1 LAHTHNLLD
10 LTVLVGI
17 EPVPVTTTTPGEA
30 GGGRREERKAQ
41 NRSKLLLAARQV
53 FAEKGYGEAT
63 ARDIVRRTDLASGT
77 FYNYFEDKQ
86 DAFMALLDE
95 MGEKGRALVRAQ
107 RKEPGRTLEERV
119 ANAYRAYFEWAVEEH
134 DLFEMFRRNAG
145 VIALLPD
152 REPFELGISELIEDL
167 TEWAAAGDLPA
178 AEFDY
183 LATAGV
189 GIGFQVATHLVDKE
203 PPDIE
208 VATRFCTRMFM
219 GGVRALAEE

>member
-1 LAHTHNLLD
+1 MTSSSPAQ
-10 LTVLVGI
+10 
-17 EPVPVTTTTPGEA
+17 A
-30 GGGRREERKAQ
+30 GSGRREERKAQ
-41 NRSKLLLAARQV
+41 NRAKLLLAAREV

-63 ARDIVRRTDLASGT
+63 ARDIVRKTDLATGT
-77 FYNYFEDKQ
+77 FYNYFADKQ
-86 DAFMALLDE
+86 AAFMALLDE
-95 MGEKGRALVRAQ
+95 MSEKGRALVRAQ
-107 RKEPGRTLEERV
+107 RQKPDRSLEERV

-134 DLFEMFRRNAG
+134 QLFEVFRRNAG
-145 VIALLPD
+145 VIALMPD

-189 GIGFQVATHLVDKE
+189 GMGFQVATHLVDRD

-208 VATRFCTRMFM
+208 GATRFCTRMFM
-219 GGVRALAEE
+219 GGVKALSED